1 MKVFSSVSELL
12 MDNLAA
18 SIFGEGVVVSIRQGR
33 AKREQEKTNMMIIEA
48 ITMDVLRVFI
58 SNLLGL
64 LKNFLCTHQSVETM
78 ITKEAFIKR
87 LMRRLLI
94 EILRIMMK

>member
-94 EILRIMMK
+94 EVLRIMMK